1 MLRALITAVSPMSSF
16 GLTSELLTDLLYAGL
31 NAPGFSE
38 KQKWDLC
45 QAADWGAKSVAIS
58 PLAKG
63 WPWLVL
69 ARKPDWDD
77 DVVMVSYPAFRC
89 LRFWSS

>member
-1 MLRALITAVSPMSSF
+1 MLRALMATVSPTSSF
-16 GLTSELLTDLLYAGL
+16 GLTSELVTDLLYAGL

-45 QAADWGAKSVAIS
+45 QVADWAAKAVAIS
-58 PLAKG
+58 PLTRG

-69 ARKPDWDD
+69 ARKPDWED
-77 DVVMVSYPAFRC
+77 DVIMVSYPA
-89 LRFWSS
+89 